1 MAELRDAQD
10 APVDDP
16 YWSIS
21 GLLRPY
27 GDGRSLIPER
37 PVKMKKLPLSRFLR

>member
-1 MAELRDAQD
+1 M
-10 APVDDP
+10 VDDS

-27 GDGRSLIPER
+27 GDGRSLNPER
-37 PVKMKKLPLSRFLR
+37 PVKMKKLPLSRFFGNAVPSHR

>member
-1 MAELRDAQD
+1 MAELRDARD

-16 YWSIS
+16 YWSLS

-37 PVKMKKLPLSRFLR
+37 PVKMKQLPISRFLR